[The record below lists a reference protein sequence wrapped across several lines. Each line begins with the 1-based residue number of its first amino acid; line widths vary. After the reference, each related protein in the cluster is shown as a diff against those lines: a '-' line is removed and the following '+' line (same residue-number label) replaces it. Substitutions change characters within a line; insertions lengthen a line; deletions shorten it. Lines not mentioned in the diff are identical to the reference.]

1 MLTAEFIAVETP
13 VAQPAPHE
21 LFRPSVIAAKLSGA
35 LDFGHDEI

>member
-1 MLTAEFIAVETP
+1 MLAAEFVAAKTP
-13 VAQPAPHE
+13 GAQPAPHE